1 MPSRVNTL
9 RIITLAIIAI
19 AALSIALIAL
29 AQSQAQSRPFMTLTA
44 KASQIDYYNISTIT
58 TPTLVIRTY
67 LNNTPAPI
75 TVSLFAFTPTK
86 IYTIGYYYGVGAVTI
101 NLANPLMMEVASA
114 WNVAGLWPSLLAFIT
129 YTSNETHT
137 VRFMILAI
145 PYDPGWIISKEHIAI
160 TASVNLTTVKPLPI
174 PRNLTKSI
182 TMQTTNTKINTT
194 DPYGYTYVGS
204 CMGGNSVPQS
214 PSSLPYVPAL
224 AQLAGN

>member
-1 MPSRVNTL
+1 MPRQRHL
-9 RIITLAIIAI
+9 RIITLAILLA
-19 AALSIALIAL
+19 AALSITLITL
-29 AQSQAQSRPFMTLTA
+29 AQSQAQPRPFMTL
-44 KASQIDYYNISTIT
+44 KGEASLIDYYNVSGIT
-58 TPTLVIRTY
+58 ALMLVIRAY

-114 WNVAGLWPSLLAFIT
+114 WNVAGLWPSLLAFIM

-137 VRFMILAI
+137 VRFMILTI

-204 CMGGNSVPQS
+204 CMGIAFHNHLQAYHTY
-214 PSSLPYVPAL
+214 LAL